1 MNLDWLRTLVPT
13 KNRQEVIALLIAG
26 LCFFCVLASYYVI
39 RPIREQFASAAGGSQ
54 ALPLLYSLV
63 FATML
68 LLTPIYGALVS
79 RFSRRIFVPL
89 IYAFF
94 VLCLL
99 GMGPFFR
106 FSTDLALNAKVFYV
120 WVSIFNLFVVSIFWS
135 CMADVFDP
143 EQSKRLYGF
152 VALGGTSGAIAG
164 PLLAKQFV
172 LSVGLNGLYLIATA
186 FLAVALICLLTLF
199 ARAPSAKLQ
208 QVSPGGDTDK
218 QVSPGGDTDKKVSP
232 QGDTDKGVS
241 PERDTATNVSEAAL
255 GGSMWEGAIAAFSN
269 PFVRRMALLLLCAD
283 GVATILYSN
292 LSDYAKSAFTDA
304 VAKTE
309 FFATVDLWTNCLM
322 IGLQVFAVRWLLSKA
337 GAGRAMAWP
346 NIFNV
351 CVLLGIAIYADAAMI
366 AVGLIITRGGGYGL
380 VNPARESLFTRVSR
394 DVRFKAK
401 AFVDTVV
408 WRGGDLIMVTMVAA
422 LVNLGAGVGT
432 FGVIAAGFALA
443 AAALSWNVEQLLPER
458 NLKVKN

>member
-218 QVSPGGDTDKKVSP
+218 RVSP
-232 QGDTDKGVS
+232 QGDTDKQVS

>member
-218 QVSPGGDTDKKVSP
+218 QVSP
-232 QGDTDKGVS
+232 
-241 PERDTATNVSEAAL
+241 EREPTTNVSEAAL

>member
-1 MNLDWLRTLVPT
+1 MTLVGKIPEWLHKLIPT
-13 KNRQEVIALLIAG
+13 KNRLELIALLLAA

-63 FATML
+63 FISML
-68 LLTPIYGALVS
+68 ALTPLYGALVS
-79 RFSRRIFVPL
+79 RFPRRIFVPL

-99 GMGPFFR
+99 GTGPFFR
-106 FSTDLALNAKVFYV
+106 YSTDLALNAQVFYV
-120 WVSIFNLFVVSIFWS
+120 WVSIFNLFVVSVFWS

-164 PLLAKQFV
+164 PFLAKEFV

-186 FLAVALICLLTLF
+186 FLAMALICLLTLF
-199 ARAPSAKLQ
+199 ARAPSTKSH
-208 QVSPGGDTDK
+208 QVD
-218 QVSPGGDTDKKVSP
+218 
-232 QGDTDKGVS
+232 
-241 PERDTATNVSEAAL
+241 AAAL
-255 GGSMWEGAIAAFSN
+255 GGSMWEGAVAAFSN

-292 LSDYAKSAFTDA
+292 LSDYAKTAFTDPA
-304 VAKTE
+304 AKTA
-309 FFATVDLWTNCLM
+309 FFASVDLWTNGLM
-322 IGLQVFAVRWLLSKA
+322 IGLQVLAVRWLLSKA

-351 CVLLGIAIYADAAMI
+351 FVLLGIAIYADAAMI

-408 WRGGDLIMVTMVAA
+408 WRGGDLMMVTMVAA

-432 FGVIAAGFALA
+432 FGMLAAGFALIA
-443 AAALSWNVEQLLPER
+443 VALSWNVEQLLPDA
-458 NLKVKN
+458 NLPDKS

>member
-199 ARAPSAKLQ
+199 ARAPRAKLQ
-208 QVSPGGDTDK
+208 Q
-218 QVSPGGDTDKKVSP
+218 VSP
-232 QGDTDKGVS
+232 QGDTDKQVS
-241 PERDTATNVSEAAL
+241 LRGDTDKQVAPERDTTTNVSEAAL

-351 CVLLGIAIYADAAMI
+351 CVLLGIAIYADAALI

>member
-1 MNLDWLRTLVPT
+1 MNLDRLRALVPT
-13 KNRQEVIALLIAG
+13 KNDREVIALLLAA

-68 LLTPIYGALVS
+68 LLTPFYGAIVS

-120 WVSIFNLFVVSIFWS
+120 WVSVFNLFVVSVFWS

-164 PLLAKQFV
+164 PLLAKEFV
-172 LSVGLNGLYLIATA
+172 LSVGLNGLYLMATA

-199 ARAPSAKLQ
+199 ARAPSAKSH
-208 QVSPGGDTDK
+208 QVD
-218 QVSPGGDTDKKVSP
+218 
-232 QGDTDKGVS
+232 
-241 PERDTATNVSEAAL
+241 AAAL

-292 LSDYAKSAFTDA
+292 LSDYAKTAFTDPA
-304 VAKTE
+304 AKTE
-309 FFATVDLWTNCLM
+309 FFATVDLWTNCTQ
-322 IGLQVFAVRWLLSKA
+322 IALQVFAVRWLLSKA

-351 CVLLGIAIYADAAMI
+351 FVLLGIAIYADAALI

-408 WRGGDLIMVTMVAA
+408 WRGGDLMMVTMVAA
-422 LVNLGAGVGT
+422 LVNFGAGVGT
-432 FGVIAAGFALA
+432 FGVIAACFALVA
-443 AAALSWNVEQLLPER
+443 VALSWNVEQLLPNS
-458 NLKVKN
+458 NLQDKT

>member
-1 MNLDWLRTLVPT
+1 MNLDSLRTLVPT
-13 KNRQEVIALLIAG
+13 KNRQEVIALLLAAV
-26 LCFFCVLASYYVI
+26 CFFCVLASYYVV

-63 FATML
+63 FGTML
-68 LLTPIYGALVS
+68 LLTPLYGALVS

-106 FSTDLALNAKVFYV
+106 ISTDLALNAKVFYV
-120 WVSIFNLFVVSIFWS
+120 WVSIFNLFVVSVFWS

-152 VALGGTSGAIAG
+152 VALGGTSGAIVG
-164 PLLAKQFV
+164 PLLAKEFV

-199 ARAPSAKLQ
+199 ARAPSAKSH
-208 QVSPGGDTDK
+208 QVAET
-218 QVSPGGDTDKKVSP
+218 
-232 QGDTDKGVS
+232 
-241 PERDTATNVSEAAL
+241 AL
-255 GGSMWEGAIAAFSN
+255 GGSVWEGAIATFSN

-292 LSDYAKSAFTDA
+292 LSDYAKMAFTDA
-304 VAKTE
+304 AAKTE
-309 FFATVDLWTNCLM
+309 FFATVDLWTNSTQ
-322 IGLQVFAVRWLLSKA
+322 IALQVLAVRWLLSKV

-351 CVLLGIAIYADAAMI
+351 FVLLGIAIYADAALI

-394 DVRFKAK
+394 DIRFKAK

-408 WRGGDLIMVTMVAA
+408 WRGGDLMMVTMVAA

-432 FGVIAAGFALA
+432 FGIIAACFALTA
-443 AAALSWNVEQLLPER
+443 VALSWNVEQLLPDG
-458 NLKVKN
+458 NLTQKT

>member
-208 QVSPGGDTDK
+208 QVSPEGDTEK
-218 QVSPGGDTDKKVSP
+218 QVSPGGDTDK
-232 QGDTDKGVS
+232 QVS
-241 PERDTATNVSEAAL
+241 PEREPTTNVSEAAL

>member
-1 MNLDWLRTLVPT
+1 MNLESLRKLVPT
-13 KNRQEVIALLIAG
+13 KNRQEVIALLLAA

-54 ALPLLYSLV
+54 ALPLLYGLV
-63 FATML
+63 FVTML
-68 LLTPIYGALVS
+68 FLTPFYGALVS
-79 RFSRRIFVPL
+79 KFSRRIFVPL

-106 FSTDLALNAKVFYV
+106 ISTDLALNAKVFYV
-120 WVSIFNLFVVSIFWS
+120 WASIFNLFVVSVFWS
-135 CMADVFDP
+135 CMADVFDS

-152 VALGGTSGAIAG
+152 VALGGTSGAIVG

-172 LSVGLNGLYLIATA
+172 LSVGLNGMYLIATG

-199 ARAPSAKLQ
+199 ARAPSAKSH
-208 QVSPGGDTDK
+208 QVK
-218 QVSPGGDTDKKVSP
+218 
-232 QGDTDKGVS
+232 
-241 PERDTATNVSEAAL
+241 EAAL
-255 GGSMWEGAIAAFSN
+255 GGSMWEGAIATFSN

-292 LSDYAKSAFTDA
+292 LSDYAKVAFIDP

-309 FFATVDLWTNCLM
+309 FFATVDLWTNSTQ
-322 IGLQVFAVRWLLSKA
+322 IALQVFAVRWLLHKV

-346 NIFNV
+346 NIFNIF
-351 CVLLGIAIYADAAMI
+351 VLIGIAIYADAALI

-394 DVRFKAK
+394 DIRFKAK

-408 WRGGDLIMVTMVAA
+408 WRGGDLMMVTMVAA

-432 FGVIAAGFALA
+432 FGIIGACFALTA
-443 AAALSWNVEQLLPER
+443 VALSWNVEQLLPENSLER
-458 NLKVKN
+458 KT

>member
-1 MNLDWLRTLVPT
+1 MNMDSLRKLVPT
-13 KNRQEVIALLIAG
+13 KNRQEVIALLLAA
-26 LCFFCVLASYYVI
+26 LCFFCVLASYYVV

-63 FATML
+63 FGTML
-68 LLTPIYGALVS
+68 LLTPLYGALVS

-106 FSTDLALNAKVFYV
+106 ISTDLALNAKVFYV
-120 WVSIFNLFVVSIFWS
+120 WASIFNLFVVSVFWS

-152 VALGGTSGAIAG
+152 VALGGTSGAIVG

-172 LSVGLNGLYLIATA
+172 ISVGLNGLYLIATG

-199 ARAPSAKLQ
+199 ARAPSAKSH
-208 QVSPGGDTDK
+208 QVEET
-218 QVSPGGDTDKKVSP
+218 
-232 QGDTDKGVS
+232 
-241 PERDTATNVSEAAL
+241 AL
-255 GGSMWEGAIAAFSN
+255 GGSMWEGAITTFSN
-269 PFVRRMALLLLCAD
+269 PFVRRMAFLLLCAD

-292 LSDYAKSAFTDA
+292 LSDYAKIAFTDP
-304 VAKTE
+304 VAKTQ
-309 FFATVDLWTNCLM
+309 FFATVDLWTNCTQ
-322 IGLQVFAVRWLLSKA
+322 IALQVIAVRWLLSKV
-337 GAGRAMAWP
+337 GAGRSMAWP

-351 CVLLGIAIYADAAMI
+351 FVLIGIAIYADAALI

-408 WRGGDLIMVTMVAA
+408 WRGGDLMMVTMVAA

-432 FGVIAAGFALA
+432 FGIIGACFALTA
-443 AAALSWNVEQLLPER
+443 VALSWNVEQLLPKGNSEH
-458 NLKVKN
+458 KT

>member
-13 KNRQEVIALLIAG
+13 KNRREVIALLIAG

-120 WVSIFNLFVVSIFWS
+120 WVGIFNLFVVSIFWS

-208 QVSPGGDTDK
+208 QVSPEGDTDK
-218 QVSPGGDTDKKVSP
+218 QVSPGGDTDK
-232 QGDTDKGVS
+232 QVS
-241 PERDTATNVSEAAL
+241 PERDTTTNVSEAAL

>member
-208 QVSPGGDTDK
+208 QVSPQGDTEKQVSPQGDTDK
-218 QVSPGGDTDKKVSP
+218 QVSP
-232 QGDTDKGVS
+232 
-241 PERDTATNVSEAAL
+241 EREPTTNVSEAAL
-255 GGSMWEGAIAAFSN
+255 GGSMWEGAIATFSN

>member
-218 QVSPGGDTDKKVSP
+218 QVSPEGDTDKQVA
-232 QGDTDKGVS
+232 

-351 CVLLGIAIYADAAMI
+351 CVLLGIAIYADAALI

>member
-13 KNRQEVIALLIAG
+13 KNRREVIALLIAG

-218 QVSPGGDTDKKVSP
+218 QVSQEGDTDK
-232 QGDTDKGVS
+232 QVS

-458 NLKVKN
+458 N

>member
-1 MNLDWLRTLVPT
+1 MTLLRRLIPT
-13 KNRQEVIALLIAG
+13 KNRQEVIALLLAA

-54 ALPLLYSLV
+54 ALPLLYALV
-63 FATML
+63 FGTML
-68 LLTPIYGALVS
+68 LLTPLYGALVS

-106 FSTDLALNAKVFYV
+106 ISTDLALNAKVFYV
-120 WVSIFNLFVVSIFWS
+120 WVSIFNLFVVSVFWS

-152 VALGGTSGAIAG
+152 VALGGTSGAIVG
-164 PLLAKQFV
+164 PLLAKELV
-172 LSVGLNGLYLIATA
+172 LNVGLNGLYLIATA

-199 ARAPSAKLQ
+199 ARVPSAKSHH
-208 QVSPGGDTDK
+208 VEET
-218 QVSPGGDTDKKVSP
+218 
-232 QGDTDKGVS
+232 
-241 PERDTATNVSEAAL
+241 AL
-255 GGSMWEGAIAAFSN
+255 GGSMWEGAIATFSN

-292 LSDYAKSAFTDA
+292 LSDYAKTAFTDPT
-304 VAKTE
+304 AKTE
-309 FFATVDLWTNCLM
+309 FFATVDLWTNSIM
-322 IGLQVFAVRWLLSKA
+322 IGLQMFAVRWLLSKV

-346 NIFNV
+346 NIFNAII
-351 CVLLGIAIYADAAMI
+351 LLCIAIYADAALI

-408 WRGGDLIMVTMVAA
+408 WRGGDLIMVTMVAT
-422 LVNLGAGVGT
+422 LVNFGAGVGT
-432 FGVIAAGFALA
+432 FGVLAACFALIA
-443 AAALSWNVEQLLPER
+443 VALSWNVEQLLPDDHS
-458 NLKVKN
+458 KHKI

>member
-1 MNLDWLRTLVPT
+1 MNMDSLRKLVPT
-13 KNRQEVIALLIAG
+13 KNRQEVIALLLAA
-26 LCFFCVLASYYVI
+26 LCFFCVLASYYVV

-63 FATML
+63 FGTML
-68 LLTPIYGALVS
+68 LLTPLYGALVS

-106 FSTDLALNAKVFYV
+106 ISTDLALNAKVFYV
-120 WVSIFNLFVVSIFWS
+120 WASIFNLFVVSVFWS

-152 VALGGTSGAIAG
+152 VALGGTSGAIVG

-172 LSVGLNGLYLIATA
+172 ISVGLNGLYLIATG

-199 ARAPSAKLQ
+199 ARAPSAKSH
-208 QVSPGGDTDK
+208 QVEET
-218 QVSPGGDTDKKVSP
+218 
-232 QGDTDKGVS
+232 
-241 PERDTATNVSEAAL
+241 AL
-255 GGSMWEGAIAAFSN
+255 GGSMWEGAITTFSN
-269 PFVRRMALLLLCAD
+269 PFVRRMAFLLLCAD

-292 LSDYAKSAFTDA
+292 LSDYAKIAFTDP
-304 VAKTE
+304 VAKTQ
-309 FFATVDLWTNCLM
+309 FFATVDLWTNCTQ
-322 IGLQVFAVRWLLSKA
+322 IALQVIAVRWLLSKV
-337 GAGRAMAWP
+337 GAGRSMAWP

-351 CVLLGIAIYADAAMI
+351 FVLIGIAIYADAALI

-408 WRGGDLIMVTMVAA
+408 WRGGDLMMATMVAA

-432 FGVIAAGFALA
+432 FGIIGACFALTA
-443 AAALSWNVEQLLPER
+443 VALSWNVEQLLPKGNSEH
-458 NLKVKN
+458 KT

>member
-1 MNLDWLRTLVPT
+1 MNLAPMNFTWLRTLVPT
-13 KNRQEVIALLIAG
+13 KNRQELLALALAA

-63 FATML
+63 FVTML
-68 LLTPIYGALVS
+68 ALTPIYGALVS
-79 RFSRRIFVPL
+79 RFPRRIFVPL
-89 IYAFF
+89 IYLFF

-99 GMGPFFR
+99 STGPFFR
-106 FSTDLALNAKVFYV
+106 YSTDLALNAKVFYV
-120 WVSIFNLFVVSIFWS
+120 WVSIFNLFVVSVFWS

-152 VALGGTSGAIAG
+152 VALGGTSGAVAG
-164 PLLAKQFV
+164 PLLAKEFV
-172 LSVGLNGLYLIATA
+172 LIVGLNGLYLIATA

-199 ARAPSAKLQ
+199 ARAPSAKSLH
-208 QVSPGGDTDK
+208 VNES
-218 QVSPGGDTDKKVSP
+218 
-232 QGDTDKGVS
+232 
-241 PERDTATNVSEAAL
+241 AL
-255 GGSMWEGAIAAFSN
+255 GGSMWEGAMAAFSN

-292 LSDYAKSAFTDA
+292 LSDYAKDAFTDPA
-304 VAKTE
+304 VKTA
-309 FFATVDLWTNCLM
+309 FFASVDLWTNGLM
-322 IGLQVFAVRWLLSKA
+322 IALQVFAVRWLLSKA

-351 CVLLGIAIYADAAMI
+351 FVLLGIAIYADAAMI

-408 WRGGDLIMVTMVAA
+408 WRGGDLMMVTMVAV

-432 FGVIAAGFALA
+432 FGMIAACFALTA
-443 AAALSWNVEQLLPER
+443 VALSWNVEQLLPDDH
-458 NLKVKN
+458 LQDKN

>member
-208 QVSPGGDTDK
+208 QVSPEGDTEK
-218 QVSPGGDTDKKVSP
+218 QVSPGGDTDK
-232 QGDTDKGVS
+232 QVS
-241 PERDTATNVSEAAL
+241 PEREPTTNVSEAAL

-432 FGVIAAGFALA
+432 FGVIAAGFALT

>member
-208 QVSPGGDTDK
+208 QVSPEGDTDK
-218 QVSPGGDTDKKVSP
+218 QVSPGGDTDK
-232 QGDTDKGVS
+232 QVS
-241 PERDTATNVSEAAL
+241 PERDTTTNVSEAAL
-255 GGSMWEGAIAAFSN
+255 GGSMWEGAIATFSN

>member
-208 QVSPGGDTDK
+208 QVSPQGDTEK
-218 QVSPGGDTDKKVSP
+218 QVSPGGDTDK
-232 QGDTDKGVS
+232 QVS
-241 PERDTATNVSEAAL
+241 PEREPTTNVSEAAL
-255 GGSMWEGAIAAFSN
+255 GGSMWEGAIATFSN

>member
-1 MNLDWLRTLVPT
+1 MNMTLLRRLIPT
-13 KNRQEVIALLIAG
+13 KNRQEVIALLLAA
-26 LCFFCVLASYYVI
+26 LCFFCVLASYYII
-39 RPIREQFASAAGGSQ
+39 RPIREQFASASGGSQ
-54 ALPLLYSLV
+54 ALPLLYTLV
-63 FATML
+63 FGSML
-68 LLTPIYGALVS
+68 LLTPLYGALVS

-106 FSTDLALNAKVFYV
+106 ISTDLALNAKVFYV
-120 WVSIFNLFVVSIFWS
+120 WVSIFNLFVVSVFWS

-152 VALGGTSGAIAG
+152 VALGGTSGAIVG
-164 PLLAKQFV
+164 PLLAKELV
-172 LSVGLNGLYLIATA
+172 LNVGLNGLYLIATA
-186 FLAVALICLLTLF
+186 FLAVALGCLLTLF
-199 ARAPSAKLQ
+199 ARAPSAKSH
-208 QVSPGGDTDK
+208 QV
-218 QVSPGGDTDKKVSP
+218 
-232 QGDTDKGVS
+232 
-241 PERDTATNVSEAAL
+241 EEAAL
-255 GGSMWEGAIAAFSN
+255 GGSVWEGAIATFSN

-292 LSDYAKSAFTDA
+292 LSDYAKTAFADPA
-304 VAKTE
+304 AKTE
-309 FFATVDLWTNCLM
+309 FFATVDLWTNS
-322 IGLQVFAVRWLLSKA
+322 IQIALQVFAVRWLLSKV

-351 CVLLGIAIYADAAMI
+351 FVLLGIAIYADAALI

-408 WRGGDLIMVTMVAA
+408 WRGGDLMMVTMVAT
-422 LVNLGAGVGT
+422 LVNLGASVGT
-432 FGVIAAGFALA
+432 FGIIAACFALIA
-443 AAALSWNVEQLLPER
+443 VALSWNVEQLLPER
-458 NLKVKN
+458 SSTHKT